1 MAELH
6 DVIGLLYRADW
17 TRLSLSAEVRFERDG
32 DLARRR
38 EKAIMTEM
46 ARLIGYEPGAW
57 GGRSVDDEPSLEP
70 EGYHRWRADLLIAPG
85 GRYRLDYG
93 GEYGGRTE
101 GRDGEQVW
109 TIASAAA
116 EIPPSHAPGSDGE
129 PPVPDLFRPA
139 ALLAGCTLEVRGPA
153 TACGRAAIAVTATPR
168 PGGSGSITSLF
179 GRPRGPV
186 GLLVDAE
193 TGILLRREETF
204 EGQLLTLAELTTVTM
219 TPPEADDLARFAPP
233 AGSRAGRDSRKHET
247 PDRSGPGWE
256 AVKNAANLAA
266 AGLGAWIRLS
276 PHLTGH
282 DQTDADR
289 VEAAMPSP
297 EPGPLGPGEGAPISD
312 DLLGLLYR
320 SGLDDGAEPVVRD
333 VVMRRWTHTGPMPAE
348 VPDSARAAGL
358 GGVGYLLDS
367 VGRKETVTLTTARLR
382 VGGPDLYHVDYTSR
396 PSRAGLVAVACDG
409 QQRWQVYE
417 HATLVGPPAPLMSDV
432 WSLIG
437 SSWLLGEQLSGGAE
451 VTYQGRRCYHLRVTR
466 GDGELRAGPVTTY
479 PADAIVDAETGCLLR
494 LIAYDND
501 APTNWW
507 ELDHITMGPAGPAD
521 PASFRPDIP
530 PGTRLVETS
539 GQPIADIAA
548 VAPGLSGAA
557 ARAATEAVRRT
568 AGAVSA
574 ARSFLDDLRGGHR
587 QP

>member
-1 MAELH
+1 MAGLH

-17 TRLSLSAEVRFERDG
+17 TRLSLSADVRFEKDG

-38 EKAIMTEM
+38 EKAIMAEM
-46 ARLIGYEPGAW
+46 ARFIGYDPGAW
-57 GGRSVDDEPSLEP
+57 GGRSVDEEPILEP

-93 GEYGGRTE
+93 GDYGGRTE

-109 TIASAAA
+109 TLASPAAA
-116 EIPPSHAPGSDGE
+116 IPPSHLPRADGE
-129 PPVPDLFRPA
+129 TPVPDLFRPA
-139 ALLAGCTLEVRGPA
+139 GLLAGCTLEVRGPA

-168 PGGSGSITSLF
+168 PGGSGSITSVF

-186 GLLVDAE
+186 ELLVDAE

-204 EGQLLTLAELTTVTM
+204 EGQLLTLAELTTLTM
-219 TPPEADDLARFAPP
+219 GPPEADDLARFAPP
-233 AGSRAGRDSRKHET
+233 AGSRPGRDSRKHET
-247 PDRSGPGWE
+247 PDRSGPGWD

-282 DQTDADR
+282 DQADADR

-297 EPGPLGPGEGAPISD
+297 EPDPLGPGERAPVSD

-333 VVMRRWTHTGPMPAE
+333 VVMRRWTRTGPMPAE

-367 VGRKETVTLTTARLR
+367 MGRKEAVTLTTARLR
-382 VGGPDLYHVDYTSR
+382 VGGPDLYHIDYTYR

-417 HATLVGPPAPLMSDV
+417 HATLVGPPAPLMSDI
-432 WSLIG
+432 WNLTG
-437 SSWLLGEQLSGGAE
+437 SSWLLGKHLSGGAE
-451 VTYQGRRCYHLRVTR
+451 VTYHGRRGYHLRVTR
-466 GDGELRAGPVTTY
+466 GDGELPAGPVTNTPY
-479 PADAIVDAETGCLLR
+479 DAIVDAETGCLLR

-507 ELDHITMGPAGPAD
+507 ELDHITMGPGGPAD
-521 PASFRPDIP
+521 PASFRPDLP

-539 GQPIADIAA
+539 GQPIADIFAA
-548 VAPGLSGAA
+548 TPGLTGTA

-574 ARSFLDDLRGGHR
+574 ARGFLDDLRGGHR
-587 QP
+587 

>member
-1 MAELH
+1 
-6 DVIGLLYRADW
+6 
-17 TRLSLSAEVRFERDG
+17 
-32 DLARRR
+32 
-38 EKAIMTEM
+38 
-46 ARLIGYEPGAW
+46 
-57 GGRSVDDEPSLEP
+57 
-70 EGYHRWRADLLIAPG
+70 ADLLIAPG

-109 TIASAAA
+109 TLASPAA
-116 EIPPSHAPGSDGE
+116 EIPPSHAPGADGE
-129 PPVPDLFRPA
+129 IPVLDLFRPA
-139 ALLAGCTLEVRGPA
+139 GLLAGFTLEVRGPA

-179 GRPRGPV
+179 SRPRGPV
-186 GLLVDAE
+186 ELLVDAE

-233 AGSRAGRDSRKHET
+233 AGSRPGRDSRKHET
-247 PDRSGPGWE
+247 PDRSGPGWD

-289 VEAAMPSP
+289 VEVAMPSP

-312 DLLGLLYR
+312 ELLGLLYR

-348 VPDSARAAGL
+348 VADSARAAGL
-358 GGVGYLLDS
+358 GGVGYFFDS

-382 VGGPDLYHVDYTSR
+382 VGGPDLYHVDYTFR

-417 HATLVGPPAPLMSDV
+417 HATLVGPPAPLMSAA

-501 APTNWW
+501 APATWW
-507 ELDHITMGPAGPAD
+507 ELDHITIGPAGPAD

-548 VAPGLSGAA
+548 VAPGLSGTA

-587 QP
+587 